1 MKERYYI
8 TSVGRLERESH
19 TLYFVQEDD
28 RTPLPINKI
37 YDIFAGAG
45 VSVTTGVFDLLAE
58 QNIALHIF
66 SYNGAY
72 RGTFLPPRPI
82 LSGKC
87 HVEQARTYLD
97 TEARLDLAQRFVQGA
112 IENMRFT
119 LRRYCD
125 EECDTSD
132 ILADHGQNSHEPTT
146 IPELM
151 QHEGAAREAY
161 YSCLDHC
168 LPESFSF
175 TSRSRQPPEDPTN
188 SAMSYLNA
196 LMYAATVTELYH
208 TRLSQTIS
216 FLHEPRER
224 RYSLSLD
231 IAEIFKPLVADRLLL
246 SLTRQGQLT
255 PNDFKTEGQAVL
267 LTTEGKR
274 LLRHSFDERLSATRK
289 HPTIGRSLSW
299 RRWIRTE
306 CHQVTKHVLDIDTY
320 QPTAVR

>member
-8 TSVGRLERESH
+8 TSVGRLERNSD
-19 TLYFVQEDD
+19 TLYFVQEGD
-28 RTPLPINKI
+28 RTPLPVNKI

-58 QNIALHIF
+58 NEIALHIF

-87 HVEQARTYLD
+87 HIEQAQTYLD
-97 TEARLDLAQRFVQGA
+97 DSERLDIASRFVQGA
-112 IENMRFT
+112 IENMRLT

-125 EECDTSD
+125 EECGTGSILSD
-132 ILADHGQNSHEPTT
+132 HRENIGEQTT

-151 QHEGAAREAY
+151 QHEGSARDAY
-161 YSCLDHC
+161 YSCVDHC

-175 TSRSRQPPEDPTN
+175 PSRSRQPPENPAN

-196 LMYAATVTELYH
+196 LVYASAVTEIYH
-208 TRLSQTIS
+208 TRLNQTIS
-216 FLHEPRER
+216 FLHEPHER

-231 IAEIFKPLVADRLLL
+231 IAEIFKPLLADRLLL

-255 PNDFKTEGQAVL
+255 PDDFESEGQAVL
-267 LTTEGKR
+267 LTDDGKKT
-274 LLRHSFDERLSATRK
+274 LRHAFDERLSTTRK
-289 HPTIGRSLSW
+289 HPGIGRSLSW

-306 CHQVTKHVLDIDTY
+306 CYQVTKHVLGLEQY
-320 QPTAVR
+320 QPTTVR

>member
-8 TSVGRLERESH
+8 TSVGRLERDSH

-28 RTPLPINKI
+28 QTPLPINKI

-45 VSVTTGVFDLLAE
+45 VSVTTGVFDLLSE
-58 QNIALHIF
+58 KEIALHVF

-87 HVEQARTYLD
+87 HVEQAQTYLD
-97 TEARLDLAQRFVQGA
+97 EAARLDLAQRFVEGA
-112 IENMRFT
+112 IENMRLT

-125 EECDTSD
+125 ENCGTGDV
-132 ILADHGQNSHEPTT
+132 LAASKAAVDEPTT

-151 QHEGAAREAY
+151 QHEGSAREEY

-168 LPESFSF
+168 LPDSLSFPN
-175 TSRSRQPPEDPTN
+175 RSRQPPEDPAN

-196 LMYAATVTELYH
+196 LVYASAVTEIYH

-216 FLHEPRER
+216 FLHEPYER

-231 IAEIFKPLVADRLLL
+231 IAEIFKPLLADRLLL

-255 PNDFKTEGQAVL
+255 PDDFESEGRAVL
-267 LTTEGKR
+267 LTDEGKR
-274 LLRHSFDERLSATRK
+274 TLRHAFDERLSATRK
-289 HPTIGRSLSW
+289 HPNIGRSLSW

-306 CHQVTKHVLDIDTY
+306 CYQVTKHVLGLKEY
-320 QPTAVR
+320 QPTTVR